1 MKGSHKILLAV
12 LFVAMLA
19 SSGCK
24 PKDCNKDGTCA
35 EEYYLGKFGEVK
47 DYLWAL
53 DSSYWIYKN
62 SKTGE
67 LDTQTCLGFSYY
79 TVKVRGTLNYSKY
92 KVYEYDKI
100 SRTLYST
107 YYKTSIVDKTGDH
120 FPDSRENHIN
130 DVILNRKV
138 YGVGEADVFF
148 NPFELGLGSGDGSSY
163 TSFIGLDSTL
173 IIQGKTYYSVAKF
186 DIDFD
191 YTWDDINYTGGVFY
205 WAKDV
210 GIIKHTHKV
219 GNYSW
224 ELIDY
229 NIIK

>member
-1 MKGSHKILLAV
+1 MKNGYIKILM
-12 LFVAMLA
+12 LFSLVIFLNN
-19 SSGCK
+19 GCK
-24 PKDCNKDGTCA
+24 PKDCNKDGSCA
-35 EEYYLGKFGEVK
+35 EEFYFAKFGEVK
-47 DYLWAL
+47 NYLWAL

-67 LDTQTCLGFSYY
+67 LDTQICIGFSYY

-107 YYKTSIVDKTGDH
+107 YYKTSIIDKTGDH
-120 FPDSRENHIN
+120 FPDSRENSIN
-130 DVILNRKV
+130 DVILNRRI
-138 YGVGEADVFF
+138 YGVGEVDVFL
-148 NPFELGLGSGDGSSY
+148 NPFELGLGLGDGSSY
-163 TSFIGLDSTL
+163 TKFIGLDSTL
-173 IIQGKTYYSVAKF
+173 TVQGKTYYSVAKF

-191 YTWDDINYTGGVFY
+191 YTWDDINYTGGVYY

-219 GNYSW
+219 GKYSW
-224 ELIDY
+224 ELTDY
-229 NIIK
+229 KIIK